1 MAMGDVLDPP
11 AALALEDSPK
21 KRNLGSPRQGMGQ
34 TLAMRYNASMD
45 FNKMPKL
52 IADRTHLNNNKAW
65 FFFGFSSGDEDAA
78 FLLPPQSAKGFSEQL
93 QKMIERYEKEFGPI
107 DMTGLETGIQSP
119 IQPR

>member
-1 MAMGDVLDPP
+1 MG
-11 AALALEDSPK
+11 
-21 KRNLGSPRQGMGQ
+21 KRLV
-34 TLAMRYNASMD
+34 MRYNNPMD

-52 IADRTHLNNNKAW
+52 IADRTHLNSNKAW
-65 FFFGFSSGDEDAA
+65 FFFGFSSGDDDSA

>member
-1 MAMGDVLDPP
+1 MLCGTM
-11 AALALEDSPK
+11 
-21 KRNLGSPRQGMGQ
+21 
-34 TLAMRYNASMD
+34 TSMD

-65 FFFGFSSGDEDAA
+65 FFFGFSSGDDDSA

-93 QKMIERYEKEFGPI
+93 QKMIERYEKEFGLI